1 MLMSFPLSHDVLT
14 TIAAATGILLAFV
27 LGYFTHR
34 VEKRQRQRV
43 KELRGQPPICTE
55 SPVEQPLKK
64 AKQKALRSIR
74 TRFSIIRQL
83 IAFLFLLIALV
94 AVSLGVLGAIPAAL
108 LSAIVAAASVIIGI
122 AARPL
127 LENFMAGIMM
137 TFSGVIRVGDTVDI
151 QGSYGTIEDV
161 TLTHT
166 VVKVWNWRR
175 HVIPNAVVMTCDFL
189 NLTLFDT
196 YQWCHAEFWVSPDAD
211 LEAVKA
217 EAIEAARASAFFAD
231 HEQPRFWVME
241 TGKDGVRCWVAAW
254 ADNPSDAW
262 NLTNDMRTG
271 VATRLQ
277 RLGIPPHRRYVAVQG
292 DGPNQMFAASDDD

>member
-1 MLMSFPLSHDVLT
+1 MAMPISHDLLT
-14 TIAAATGILLAFV
+14 ALAAGIGAVLAFA
-27 LGYFTHR
+27 LGYLTHR
-34 VEKRQRQRV
+34 VEKRQRERL
-43 KELRGQPPICTE
+43 KGLRGQAPIRTE
-55 SPVEQPLKK
+55 SPVKQPQKQ
-64 AKQKALRSIR
+64 ARQKALASIR

-83 IAFLFLLIALV
+83 IALLFLFIALL
-94 AVSLGVLGAIPAAL
+94 AASLGVLGAIPATL
-108 LSAIVAAASVIIGI
+108 LSAIVAALSVIVGI

-127 LENFMAGIMM
+127 LENFVAGIMM
-137 TFSGVIRVGDTVDI
+137 TFSGVVRIGDTVDI

-189 NLTLFDT
+189 NLTLYDN

-211 LEAVKA
+211 LDAVKT
-217 EAIEAARASAFFAD
+217 EAIAAARASAHYAD
-231 HEQPRFWVME
+231 HEPPRFWVME
-241 TGKDGVRCWVAAW
+241 TGKDGVRCWIAAW

-271 VATRLQ
+271 IASRMQ

-292 DGPNQMFAASDDD
+292 NGPEQTLAAADDE

>member
-1 MLMSFPLSHDVLT
+1 MAIPLSHDQLT
-14 TIAAATGILLAFV
+14 LIAAAIGVILAFV
-27 LGYFTHR
+27 LGYLTHR
-34 VEKRQRQRV
+34 AEKRQRERL
-43 KELRGQPPICTE
+43 KGLPGQAPIRTE
-55 SPVEQPLKK
+55 SPVDQPLKK
-64 AKQKALRSIR
+64 AKQKALHSIR

-83 IAFLFLLIALV
+83 IAGLFVLLVLLAL
-94 AVSLGVLGAIPAAL
+94 SLGVLGAIPAAL
-108 LSAIVAAASVIIGI
+108 LSTIVAAVSVIIGI

-127 LENFMAGIMM
+127 LENFVAGIMM
-137 TFSGVIRVGDTVDI
+137 TFSGIIRIGDTVDI

-189 NLTLFDT
+189 NLTLYDT

-211 LEAVKA
+211 LDVVEH
-217 EAIEAARASAFFAD
+217 EAIEAARVSSYFAG
-231 HEQPRFWVME
+231 HESPRFWVME

-254 ADNPSDAW
+254 ANSPSDAW

-292 DGPNQMFAASDDD
+292 HGPDHMVAAAEDE